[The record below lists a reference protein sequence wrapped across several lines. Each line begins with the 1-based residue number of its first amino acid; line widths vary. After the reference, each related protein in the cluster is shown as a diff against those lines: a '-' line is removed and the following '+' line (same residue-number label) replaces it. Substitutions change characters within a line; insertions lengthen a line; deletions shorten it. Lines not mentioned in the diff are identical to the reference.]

1 MSNFYKKKYITNRSL
16 DQFGNFSVK
25 LIFSA
30 SQRKLETKQM
40 YMRLSVEK
48 RGRERTTPRHSRREK
63 SLRLDK
69 INVSSVSKT
78 KKRRKKRE
86 YRFACKMRWKMG
98 ARTGYIQGSTKRGDR
113 TQQTATTPLLNKLK
127 PPLSVRQPGVRGDDR
142 GGSLHTPA

>member
-30 SQRKLETKQM
+30 LHRKLETKQM

-78 KKRRKKRE
+78 KKRKKKR
-86 YRFACKMRWKMG
+86 
-98 ARTGYIQGSTKRGDR
+98 IQVCMQNEMEDGRANRVYTRIDKEGRSDATNGDY
-113 TQQTATTPLLNKLK
+113 AAAK
-127 PPLSVRQPGVRGDDR
+127 
-142 GGSLHTPA
+142 